1 MIIALFLLYIIIEA
15 LVEMVFMKRLSNDY
29 NITKENKDRAFFNFA
44 VLSAFWPISI
54 PVALVAANAIGDD
67 SCNELNNGGDSE
79 DDLS

>member
-1 MIIALFLLYIIIEA
+1 MKFILFLLYVVIEA
-15 LVEMVFMKRLSNDY
+15 FVEMIFLKRLSND
-29 NITKENKDRAFFNFA
+29 NDMSKEDKDRAFFNFA

-67 SCNELNNGGDSE
+67 SCNELNHGGDSE